1 MRRIRKVKIDK
12 TGKIYIMWE
21 VNIDGKTM
29 GWDEYAMKCS
39 DLPLPSFSKAIARL
53 AADVIYLCE
62 LPEVAEKTITVRS
75 VSFSYSEDGVQGAV
89 ISAQR
94 ELIRSVQ
101 PLNLN
106 TPHKPYQPYN
116 QEQGEADPDM
126 LMPDNIIEHLN
137 EVEDEA
143 QRYIDG
149 DRAQGSLFEK
159 KDE

>member
-1 MRRIRKVKIDK
+1 M
-12 TGKIYIMWE
+12 
-21 VNIDGKTM
+21 
-29 GWDEYAMKCS
+29 
-39 DLPLPSFSKAIARL
+39 
-53 AADVIYLCE
+53 
-62 LPEVAEKTITVRS
+62 
-75 VSFSYSEDGVQGAV
+75 SFSYSEDGVQGAV
-89 ISAQR
+89 ISALR
-94 ELIRSVQ
+94 ELKRSVQ

-116 QEQGEADPDM
+116 PEQGADPDM
-126 LMPDNIIEHLN
+126 LMPENIIEHLN